1 MGGCWTIGWF
11 GTRCHCGPD
20 VATMGP
26 WSGFQRL
33 GIRGTVRET
42 VRGVLHILHLC
53 QAHLQ
58 KVNCE
63 PPIKLARPPR
73 RVSPRPMDAKHHQ
86 DRFITE
92 QKVSPP
98 PTFSPE
104 PTSPE
109 STAPGNTDP
118 LYPLLKRAPR
128 LEKTNAHC
136 VREKIPGVLHISDV
150 LKRSPVQ
157 HPHTSL
163 TSTDCLLFTC
173 PHWLLEPWQPAA
185 LPPSVPLVT
194 GESAVECPRQLFL
207 SFQGKRKREGGEVRE
222 GGYLYDGETRQL
234 LNWESTSTP
243 TW

>member
-1 MGGCWTIGWF
+1 
-11 GTRCHCGPD
+11 
-20 VATMGP
+20 
-26 WSGFQRL
+26 
-33 GIRGTVRET
+33 
-42 VRGVLHILHLC
+42 
-53 QAHLQ
+53 
-58 KVNCE
+58 
-63 PPIKLARPPR
+63 
-73 RVSPRPMDAKHHQ
+73 MDAKHHQ

-136 VREKIPGVLHISDV
+136 VREKTPGVLHISDV
-150 LKRSPVQ
+150 LKRSPPAALPPSVPLVTASPYFSHQ
-157 HPHTSL
+157 HRF
-163 TSTDCLLFTC
+163 LLFTC

-194 GESAVECPRQLFL
+194 GESSVEVF
-207 SFQGKRKREGGEVRE
+207 
-222 GGYLYDGETRQL
+222 
-234 LNWESTSTP
+234 
-243 TW
+243 

>member
-1 MGGCWTIGWF
+1 
-11 GTRCHCGPD
+11 
-20 VATMGP
+20 
-26 WSGFQRL
+26 
-33 GIRGTVRET
+33 
-42 VRGVLHILHLC
+42 
-53 QAHLQ
+53 
-58 KVNCE
+58 
-63 PPIKLARPPR
+63 
-73 RVSPRPMDAKHHQ
+73 MDAKHHQ

-157 HPHTSL
+157 HPPTSL
-163 TSTDCLLFTC
+163 TSTDCLLFIC

-194 GESAVECPRQLFL
+194 GDTDSSSLYVLTGFL
-207 SFQGKRKREGGEVRE
+207 NRGSPLPFLHQCRSSQHPPTS
-222 GGYLYDGETRQL
+222 L
-234 LNWESTSTP
+234 TSTDSSSLRVLTGFLNRGSP
-243 TW
+243 LPFLLQCRSSQVSLVSKFL

>member
-1 MGGCWTIGWF
+1 
-11 GTRCHCGPD
+11 
-20 VATMGP
+20 
-26 WSGFQRL
+26 
-33 GIRGTVRET
+33 
-42 VRGVLHILHLC
+42 
-53 QAHLQ
+53 
-58 KVNCE
+58 
-63 PPIKLARPPR
+63 
-73 RVSPRPMDAKHHQ
+73 MDAKHHQ

-207 SFQGKRKREGGEVRE
+207 SFQVSLVLKFV
-222 GGYLYDGETRQL
+222 
-234 LNWESTSTP
+234 
-243 TW
+243 